1 MVAKNSPSFFSNKSV
16 NTNKKCM
23 VWTFFMLKHC
33 TTSAPNTRKQP
44 YVYQWSLIFFHK
56 LRFGDIEL
64 SDLERRN
71 RKLSAHDCT
80 DHIKTLFS
88 SDNYHETRNIK
99 TRQVAMLLVP
109 GHNCATLLVP
119 VHKVHN
125 VLPYFSWNR
134 IDRSCCGGIITGRFI
149 SLLIKK
155 YQQDKK

>member
-1 MVAKNSPSFFSNKSV
+1 MWSPKIPPPFFSNKSL

-23 VWTFFMLKHC
+23 VWTFLCSKIALLPLPSNRTC
-33 TTSAPNTRKQP
+33 TSE
-44 YVYQWSLIFFHK
+44 VLFFHK
-56 LRFGDIEL
+56 LQ
-64 SDLERRN
+64 
-71 RKLSAHDCT
+71 KAVCHDCT

-125 VLPYFSWNR
+125 VLTVFQLKTTWRLGNVQLVL
-134 IDRSCCGGIITGRFI
+134 IVAVVEV
-149 SLLIKK
+149 LL
-155 YQQDKK
+155 QEDSFHF